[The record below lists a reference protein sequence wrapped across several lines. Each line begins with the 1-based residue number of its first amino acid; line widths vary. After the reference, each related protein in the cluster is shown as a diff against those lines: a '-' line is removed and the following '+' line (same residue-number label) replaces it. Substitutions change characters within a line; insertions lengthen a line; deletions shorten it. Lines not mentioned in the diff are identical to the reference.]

1 MLALASGTHAMSN
14 MCRLCCQRG
23 MGDARYNV
31 APACCC
37 GLSKNSPPKKA
48 PNEFAHALADSPR
61 ARGRFVSAEL
71 IVSQNTSCHSEGLAL
86 LENIVA
92 EPAQTTESQAL
103 EIRPL
108 SGTVLM
114 AAISGNFARSRFDFP
129 SEATSQPPPSKPQA
143 NKHMNEH
150 NILKYHISIFWSL
163 A

>member
-1 MLALASGTHAMSN
+1 MHWLTL
-14 MCRLCCQRG
+14 
-23 MGDARYNV
+23 
-31 APACCC
+31 
-37 GLSKNSPPKKA
+37 
-48 PNEFAHALADSPR
+48 R

-92 EPAQTTESQAL
+92 EPAQTTESQAP

-129 SEATSQPPPSKPQA
+129 SEATSQRPPSKPQA

-150 NILKYHISIFWSL
+150 NILPHQHLLEPCMSMDGKRMNTHTNPQTEKVANVEIQGQD
-163 A
+163 